1 MPGCLPC
8 PLSPVGVHH
17 GVSTHR
23 VRSSGVGCPAVRG
36 PVNWLHRLGS
46 GRPAVWCPPV
56 RGPAVRCPPVRSRPS
71 PPSVR
76 RRRWGP
82 GRCSGATVM
91 TATGRAPCGL
101 PRPRAARST
110 AAQAWDAG
118 ATAQVV
124 RRSAG
129 RRPRPGR
136 MVLRLGRRPRS
147 TAAPT
152 GQGGQPTVRG
162 ARWWRL
168 RQGRGAGCSATF
180 PHLPRGGRP
189 GLAARPRCVVVME
202 PGARSGRPGRAN
214 ELAGEDG
221 VRPSAAQACT
231 ERHGPGAG
239 SALSWETVVGATGF
253 EPVTSSV
260 SDPRDHFQGG
270 IPRHYRP

>member
-1 MPGCLPC
+1 MPAVTGRRP
-8 PLSPVGVHH
+8 PWGVHPSGSVVRG
-17 GVSTHR
+17 GVSGR
-23 VRSSGVGCPAVRG
+23 PGSGQLVASSGVRPSSCLVSARPGSSR
-36 PVNWLHRLGS
+36 PVSARPVAS
-46 GRPAVWCPPV
+46 VSSQRPAVTLGTRSV
-56 RGPAVRCPPVRSRPS
+56 QRGNRYDCNGSSSMWSAAS
-71 PPSVR
+71 PGGLVD
-76 RRRWGP
+76 
-82 GRCSGATVM
+82 
-91 TATGRAPCGL
+91 GRAGL
-101 PRPRAARST
+101 
-110 AAQAWDAG
+110 DAG